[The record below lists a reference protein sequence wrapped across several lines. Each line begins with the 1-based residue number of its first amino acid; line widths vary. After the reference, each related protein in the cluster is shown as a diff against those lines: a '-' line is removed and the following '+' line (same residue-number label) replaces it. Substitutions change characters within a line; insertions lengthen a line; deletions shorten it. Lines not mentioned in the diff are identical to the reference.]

1 MRTQFTVLASAT
13 ALMLGLIDP
22 AIGQEQFSKE
32 AIIGPAETYSPYV
45 GREIPRE
52 VYWGDTHL
60 HTSNSMDAYPWGNTI
75 VGPDEAYRF
84 ARGETV
90 FSPRTKEPVR
100 LRRPLDWLVVTDHS
114 EYLGMVKSLFEGNA
128 ELLKNPNGKRWFDM
142 VRSGKNVDAMLEIA
156 NSVAN
161 RDERLKNP
169 KVKQSIWTEF
179 TTIADR
185 HNTPGAFTAFIGY
198 EWSSMPDG
206 GKNLHRVVIYRDGA
220 DKANEMVPYSA
231 FDSED
236 PEDLWK
242 WLGEYEERSGG
253 SAFAIAHNGNASNGL
268 MFSDKDFGGTPLTR
282 AYSEARARW
291 EPLYEVTQIKGD
303 GEAHPILSATDEFAD
318 FENWDKGSLVGN
330 AVKEE
335 WMLRHEYARSALKS
349 GLKFESE
356 LGANPFKF
364 GLVGSTDAHTGLATA
379 DDDNFWGKS
388 AHAVPSP
395 ERMTEILGG
404 GTAFDWTVRE
414 SVASGYAAIWATENT
429 RGALFD
435 AMRRRETYA
444 TTGPRMVVRFFG
456 GWDFS
461 PDHVHRPDFAA
472 LGYDLGVPMGGDLTN
487 APDGKSPSF
496 MVGAAKDPDGAFL
509 DRIQIV
515 KGWLD
520 ADGETHEKVY
530 DVVWSGDRE
539 PGADGK
545 LPPVGNTVEVSTATY
560 TNTIGAARIGTVW
573 TDPDFDPAER
583 AFYYARV
590 LEIPTPRWTTYDAVR
605 YGKPLLDDVP
615 ASTQQRAYTSP
626 IWYTP

>member
-1 MRTQFTVLASAT
+1 MRAPFTALASAT
-13 ALMLGLIDP
+13 ALLLGLIAP
-22 AIGQEQFSKE
+22 AIGQEQFSKD

-114 EYLGMVKSLFEGNA
+114 EYLGMVKALFEGNA

-356 LGANPFKF
+356 LGANPF
-364 GLVGSTDAHTGLATA
+364 
-379 DDDNFWGKS
+379 
-388 AHAVPSP
+388 
-395 ERMTEILGG
+395 
-404 GTAFDWTVRE
+404 
-414 SVASGYAAIWATENT
+414 
-429 RGALFD
+429 
-435 AMRRRETYA
+435 
-444 TTGPRMVVRFFG
+444 
-456 GWDFS
+456 
-461 PDHVHRPDFAA
+461 
-472 LGYDLGVPMGGDLTN
+472 
-487 APDGKSPSF
+487 
-496 MVGAAKDPDGAFL
+496 
-509 DRIQIV
+509 
-515 KGWLD
+515 
-520 ADGETHEKVY
+520 
-530 DVVWSGDRE
+530 
-539 PGADGK
+539 
-545 LPPVGNTVEVSTATY
+545 
-560 TNTIGAARIGTVW
+560 
-573 TDPDFDPAER
+573 
-583 AFYYARV
+583 
-590 LEIPTPRWTTYDAVR
+590 
-605 YGKPLLDDVP
+605 
-615 ASTQQRAYTSP
+615 
-626 IWYTP
+626 